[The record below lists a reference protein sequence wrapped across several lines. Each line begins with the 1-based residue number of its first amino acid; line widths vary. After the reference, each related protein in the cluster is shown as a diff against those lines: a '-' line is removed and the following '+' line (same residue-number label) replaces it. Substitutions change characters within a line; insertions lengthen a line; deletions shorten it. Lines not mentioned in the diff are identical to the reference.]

1 MFKAGRNLFRAPSK
15 YNHIASHVAYPYL
28 NLVSPS
34 TYYVH
39 PYAHNRAY
47 KYSTPT
53 RGELNPHVT
62 VSGNNARNPPGGL
75 TQHKAEERPHRY
87 GTINKP
93 IPARSRQGS
102 EHARKPNLPNPIYQ
116 RYLVIQFIPMHTS
129 TGKIRHC
136 RHHPGGPAVR
146 RAADV
151 AAARR
156 LKRRR
161 KRCVAG
167 AAAAATTAC
176 MRDDEQWRCG
186 SGTFAPSPAM
196 LEGPVVA
203 LTLRVAHGRRE
214 AVKLPRG
221 GAVYYTAGSTG
232 TVPPARAPPAE

>member
-1 MFKAGRNLFRAPSK
+1 M
-15 YNHIASHVAYPYL
+15 
-28 NLVSPS
+28 
-34 TYYVH
+34 H

-176 MRDDEQWRCG
+176 MRDDEQWRYG
-186 SGTFAPSPAM
+186 SGTFAPSHAR
-196 LEGPVVA
+196 GA
-203 LTLRVAHGRRE
+203 G
-214 AVKLPRG
+214 G
-221 GAVYYTAGSTG
+221 GAQGGPRSSRCSEAAAGRCCLLHRG
-232 TVPPARAPPAE
+232 EHGNGAARASAACGVRRRRSHRVLRLQERRRTLCRRARR